1 MPKRENEANS
11 IKDILQDLLQENK
24 LQKGIDQLDVKEA
37 WGIVMGKGIM
47 SYTDSVVLK
56 NNLLIVRLSS
66 STLREELSY
75 GNKKI
80 IQMLNTQLGKEL
92 IISLKLI

>member
-1 MPKRENEANS
+1 MSKRENQAFS
-11 IKDILQDLLQENK
+11 IKEILNDLLQENK

-37 WGIVMGKGIM
+37 WGVVMGKGVM
-47 SYTDSVVLK
+47 SYTDSIVLK
-56 NNLLIVRLSS
+56 NNLLIVKLTS

-75 GNKKI
+75 GNEKI

-92 IISLKLI
+92 IKSLKLV